1 MSVKIRMSRG
11 GAKNRP
17 YFRVVVAESSSPR
30 DGRFIERVGSYNPL
44 LPKDHPQRVV
54 LDLDRIKHW
63 LSVGATPS
71 DRIARFLGEAGVLP
85 KPKIH
90 AQPLQSQPKPKTVE
104 RMKAKEEARKAAE
117 EAAAAAKA
125 EAAAAPEPEAAPE
138 PAAEEA
144 PSGETPA
151 AE

>member
-90 AQPLQSQPKPKTVE
+90 AQPIQSQPKPKTVE
-104 RMKAKEEARKAAE
+104 RMKAKEETRKAAE

-125 EAAAAPEPEAAPE
+125 EAAAAPEAAPE

-144 PSGETPA
+144 PSGETPP